1 MQKGSSSTNVSL
13 ERILLAEPRERSPGR
28 RGIGRWGVPTKENPF
43 LLSFF
48 LRYLQNN
55 GRSNWMADTDA
66 PLPWLSMAARAM
78 NDSNGE
84 EVAVLLMD
92 TQGTF
97 DSESTMKESTMIF
110 SLSMMTSSVQIYNIM
125 NNIKED
131 DLQHLQFFAEYG
143 RLAQKGKKTQAF
155 QKLLFLV
162 RDWSWPHE
170 FQFGSH
176 GGKSLIASRL
186 KITQGQARELKTLR
200 QHLLSC
206 FSDIDCFLMP
216 NPGPKVVR
224 ETSFDGRLADIDE
237 EFREKLEELV
247 HSVLA
252 PENLLVKQVNGKKL
266 SCEHLM
272 TFFRTYVEVFK
283 GSDLPVPAS
292 MLVATANAT
301 NVAATDRAR
310 KHYISAMTNRP
321 RRNLD
326 RLREFHREKLAEAKK
341 VFNDFPKMGDEAMSG
356 RSMDVLIKAS
366 SNITLIFL

>member
-1 MQKGSSSTNVSL
+1 
-13 ERILLAEPRERSPGR
+13 
-28 RGIGRWGVPTKENPF
+28 
-43 LLSFF
+43 
-48 LRYLQNN
+48 
-55 GRSNWMADTDA
+55 
-66 PLPWLSMAARAM
+66 
-78 NDSNGE
+78 
-84 EVAVLLMD
+84 
-92 TQGTF
+92 
-97 DSESTMKESTMIF
+97 MKESTMIF

-186 KITQGQARELKTLR
+186 KITHGQATELKTLR

-252 PENLLVKQVNGKKL
+252 PENLLVKQ
-266 SCEHLM
+266 
-272 TFFRTYVEVFK
+272 
-283 GSDLPVPAS
+283 
-292 MLVATANAT
+292 
-301 NVAATDRAR
+301 
-310 KHYISAMTNRP
+310 RP

-341 VFNDFPKMGDEAMSG
+341 VFNDFPKMGDEAMSRQIHG
-356 RSMDVLIKAS
+356 MFS
-366 SNITLIFL
+366 